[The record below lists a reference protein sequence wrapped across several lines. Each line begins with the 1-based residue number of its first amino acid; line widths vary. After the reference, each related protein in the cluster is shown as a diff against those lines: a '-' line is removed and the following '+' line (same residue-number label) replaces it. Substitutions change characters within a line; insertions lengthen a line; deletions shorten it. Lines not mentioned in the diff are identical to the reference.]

1 MKSTMRGGHYSDL
14 IDKFP
19 LRRMVF
25 TVIICQISDISIVP
39 SLGLP
44 IILTDAEFQSES
56 GEIQFMYVFNRLDII
71 KKDQF

>member
-1 MKSTMRGGHYSDL
+1 
-14 IDKFP
+14 
-19 LRRMVF
+19 MVF

-56 GEIQFMYVFNRLDII
+56 GEIQYIYVSNRLNII
-71 KKDQF
+71 KKDEF